1 MTISAFHIFVHAHR
15 RRNNLTTQKTQIAMD
30 KWHSIEFCLFG
41 NIVYASNRRQHVVTS
56 DETIKINVPVE
67 CRIETP
73 VWLRSGADAQS
84 SL

>member
-1 MTISAFHIFVHAHR
+1 
-15 RRNNLTTQKTQIAMD
+15 MD

-73 VWLRSGADAQS
+73 V
-84 SL
+84 